1 MSCKPQRATGICS
14 VLQLFCDESKHRGYI
29 WKPLCLK
36 ITCWSIKA
44 YNAQHKTPVLTLF
57 FHFSNTGTDLK
68 DQFPLIWL
76 CFPQWLHTNMHSPCF
91 CTLPLPQFCVL
102 RVPGLQRPAIHHG
115 VWKTQRRLPALE
127 ELGFPLPDPK
137 DPVHQTHQAMSRN
150 RSGGV
155 PVSLTPGR
163 CVLGPW
169 LWAKSLHL
177 SFGSEFKVLFIR
189 GPQLQHKL
197 WVT

>member
-1 MSCKPQRATGICS
+1 MHNTKPQDWH
-14 VLQLFCDESKHRGYI
+14 FCF
-29 WKPLCLK
+29 
-36 ITCWSIKA
+36 TNQSIF
-44 YNAQHKTPVLTLF
+44 HKTIN
-57 FHFSNTGTDLK
+57 FSNTGTDLR
-68 DQFPLIWL
+68 DPASVPPYLNMFPTMIKYKSLKSHQCNAMYSL
-76 CFPQWLHTNMHSPCF
+76 CF
-91 CTLPLPQFCVL
+91 CTLLFSVFLQFCVL

-127 ELGFPLPDPK
+127 ELGLPLPDPK

-150 RSGGV
+150 WSGGV
-155 PVSLTPGR
+155 PVRLTPGR
-163 CVLGPW
+163 CVLGTW

-177 SFGSEFKVLFIR
+177 SFGSEFKVLFIG